1 MKRLL
6 ASLVVLA
13 GMFGLLP
20 MTSAAQTLDQ
30 SCTGAGANSTFCTGV
45 KGGQSQTSNSFYGKD
60 GILSKVANILAV
72 IAGFAAV
79 IAIIVAGIQFILAEG
94 DSGKVRESRNTII
107 YAIVGLFVIL
117 LARSIIAFV
126 LNNWVSS

>member
-6 ASLVVLA
+6 ASLAVLA
-13 GMFGLLP
+13 GIIGMLP
-20 MTSAAQTLDQ
+20 AGAAAQGLDQ

-45 KGGQSQTSNSFYGKD
+45 KGGQSNTNNSFYGANGTLTK
-60 GILSKVANILAV
+60 ITNILAV
-72 IAGFAAV
+72 IAGFAAI
-79 IAIIVAGIQFILAEG
+79 IAIIVAGIQFILADG
-94 DSGKVRESRNTII
+94 DSNKIRESRNTII